1 MTAHHL
7 SSGDLIADRR
17 AGYARMLAESGD
29 FKAAAE
35 LMDQALELVPQWA
48 AGWFLLGEYH
58 EKAGEAAAAIP
69 ALRRVLE
76 LNEEDIFGAGL
87 KLSVLGERA
96 QPDQPPVAYVEQ
108 LFDDYAGHF
117 EEALIEKLDYRVPER
132 LKDLILGHGPKS
144 YACAIDLGCGTGL
157 LGVEIASVVQR
168 LEGYDLSVNMLAKAE
183 EKAIYH
189 HLSQADLSRGPAE
202 ARFFEGG
209 LLPHRADL
217 VAAADVV
224 MYLGDLENLFL
235 LARTLL
241 QANGYFAFSVEQSL
255 EEAGFHLQPSL
266 RYAHTAVYIEDMMTR
281 HGFQIRACE
290 RLVVRMDAGAPVHGI
305 MFVSC
310 CTATT

>member
-1 MTAHHL
+1 MTAHYL

-35 LMDQALELVPQWA
+35 LMDQALELVDQWA

-58 EKAGEAAAAIP
+58 EKAGATASSIP

-117 EEALIEKLDYRVPER
+117 EEALVEKLNYRVPER
-132 LKDLILGHGPKS
+132 LKDLILRHGPQS
-144 YACAIDLGCGTGL
+144 YDCAIDLGCGTGL
-157 LGVEIASVVQR
+157 LGVEIADFVAR
-168 LEGYDLSVNMLAKAE
+168 LEGYDLSLNMLAKAE
-183 EKAIYH
+183 EKAIYD

-202 ARFFEGG
+202 TRFFDGG
-209 LLPHRADL
+209 LLPRRADL

-235 LARTLL
+235 ARAQPFASQWAFRLLGGTVTGSNRVSPPTFATLRPYTIL
-241 QANGYFAFSVEQSL
+241 YRGDDGQKRLSNG
-255 EEAGFHLQPSL
+255 
-266 RYAHTAVYIEDMMTR
+266 
-281 HGFQIRACE
+281 
-290 RLVVRMDAGAPVHGI
+290 RL
-305 MFVSC
+305 
-310 CTATT
+310 